1 MEIMINTTLNITSED
16 VEKEK
21 EIKILQEWKNI
32 LYFKSKEINARL
44 ETVKINYS
52 KENTEEN
59 KSKYIRTSDAK
70 THNSKFL
77 NIIEDRIRILKKKNG
92 QNMSKYIQNLVN
104 FKDIAKQ
111 LLAEDLYEEI
121 NVKAKLKTEE
131 IENN

>member
-1 MEIMINTTLNITSED
+1 MEVIINTTLNITSEE

-21 EIKILQEWKNI
+21 DVKILQEWKNT

-44 ETVKINYS
+44 ETVKIDYS

-70 THNSKFL
+70 AHNIKFQ
-77 NIIEDRIRILKKKNG
+77 NIIEDRIRFLKKKNG

-111 LLAEDLYEEI
+111 LLDQDLYEEI
-121 NVKAKLKTEE
+121 NVKAKLKTDEN
-131 IENN
+131 ENN